1 MKKQTK
7 TIPPPGFCA
16 VNVPADLMGRLRKE
30 AEEQCRSPERQ
41 LEWLLKRHF
50 DQGLRGYCTTVVNDV
65 SIGGSYNGKTIGD
78 GAVEMIACTHDYDP
92 TVCIGRRTVGH
103 T

>member
-7 TIPPPGFCA
+7 IISAQGSCA
-16 VNVPADLMGRLRKE
+16 VNVPADLMDRLRKE

-50 DQGLRGYCTTVVNDV
+50 DQSFSDYRAIANNA
-65 SIGGSYNGKTIGD
+65 SIGGSYNGNMLGG
-78 GAVEMIACTHDYDP
+78 GATEMFASTYDYDP
-92 TVCIGRRTVGH
+92 TACIGQCTVGH